1 MADVIFAGSQERKPV
16 GYAEV
21 VLVLTSEDGEPFP
34 GEFAQLSEVSVSRK
48 LHRDGQSEYRINQ
61 RRVRRRDVV
70 DLFLDTGVGN
80 NLYSFIEQGRIGKI
94 VHAHADE
101 RRALI
106 DEAAGISRYKVRRDE
121 AQQRLVATAAQ
132 LDRASDVADEMARRV
147 RALGRQV
154 KKSALFRR
162 HRAIVKQRETALA
175 MAKYGGLAGDRRAL
189 RAKVRTAEGTLD
201 NARRARV
208 RREEDLR
215 LRREELAVVEAGA
228 EQWRDEVAEL
238 DATTRELSGKVSFEE
253 RRVGELTERRA
264 AADARAVALEDAKAE
279 FGRVISE
286 IDRQISEGRERELE
300 LSSHMKSAQEELDR
314 SAAIAAEAA
323 ENLEH
328 QQRRFAEA
336 GAAVQVAQ
344 GEMARVDEALGRAP
358 AAIQGLD
365 QELQASIQA
374 VSDATSALDH
384 AKELA
389 AQVAEQVTGATSA
402 REEAATLL
410 ATRGDES
417 AQAEDA
423 VEALRAGFERAQA
436 DLERVMQEAEQSVQD
451 KRSALE
457 RLRDSARAQVENAS
471 TAFDAEADQAR
482 VRLREQQA
490 STRREEASRA
500 EEEVRSLQVGRRQKE
515 QGLREK
521 FAAELAAVIVQI
533 EQDEARIRE
542 EAEAE
547 FREATAR
554 IESEMNAKQAA
565 LEDQLQQALDV
576 GSESEQILENAR
588 TEVRIAQTEIAKA
601 ELRLA
606 AIQGALEAADNQSE
620 DLVIVRRAIP
630 EATQLVEAIPPDLRS
645 HAELGRWM
653 GNRLMLP
660 VLRKPEH
667 VQRVLDGLEEGESV
681 RFIVRAG
688 PLQTVSDILGNL
700 PIVEGVHQLTA
711 GTAAVTQDGI
721 RVSEDGVYEVGGS
734 ANAAQQTADLINE
747 RDTLEE
753 SLRRHRA
760 QVTAAERAV
769 QDAETAN
776 ESAEEGLEA
785 CRAAL
790 KALGEQRQDAIRGLR
805 IRVDRNQDERRDALR
820 SRRDIVERESISGQ
834 ADALALLEETVE
846 QEVARSRTEG
856 AARLAALEDRF
867 LRETAELEADLT
879 TRRAEAVERARVE
892 ISASIA
898 SATVDR
904 DQAIEALA
912 QARERMTDLR
922 VNSLPEIEQAKSKA
936 NGARIVLESARVAML
951 EAEGALSKA
960 SLEQSRKVAEVNA
973 SDLSLRH
980 AVAARDDLA
989 ARLSAA
995 EDSATQLTAR
1005 RLAVAGDLEAKKAD
1019 LRKVEAELK
1028 SAQEAARSSQAV
1040 REAMATQHAKAEVEV
1055 ATLQEQLRGAQS
1067 RKQELSGRLEENA
1080 QERTSNQATILHL
1093 TDERERSFQIV
1104 TEAKEQLAKLDVQ
1117 MAEASARLERER
1129 ARLTVLRA
1137 EANEGEE
1144 QLRKLATKELET
1156 SQEVEKLR
1164 ESLDS
1169 VKEQVDHIK
1178 TTIAERYQLSIP
1190 GLWDQLDAR
1199 GDLVLDPPPAAM
1211 ADVLVDDV
1219 TVEGVKALVLT
1230 RSDLS
1235 NEDEIAAWVAELG
1248 ESKEQLARL
1257 GEVNLTAVDEWQQTK
1272 ERHADLEEQRAD
1284 LEASVQQIR
1293 AAMAK
1298 MNRTCRQRFRDT
1310 FDLVNAH
1317 FQEMYPRLVGG
1328 GAASLSLTNED
1339 DLLETGVEIFVQ
1351 PPGKRLQR
1359 LTLLSGGEKAM
1370 TAIALILSLF
1380 KVKPSPFCVLDEV
1393 DAPLDEANGS
1403 RFNEALVEMSDRSQF
1418 ILITHNRKTMEC
1430 ASALYGVT
1438 MPKPGCSSLVSVKIG
1453 ES

>member
-238 DATTRELSGKVSFEE
+238 DATTRELSGKVAFEE

-286 IDRQISEGRERELE
+286 IERQISEGRGRELE
-300 LSSHMKSAQEELDR
+300 LSSQMKSAQEQLDR
-314 SAAIAAEAA
+314 SAAIAAEAT
-323 ENLEH
+323 ENLAH

-344 GEMARVDEALGRAP
+344 GEVARVDEELGRAP

-365 QELQASIQA
+365 QELQAAIQA
-374 VSDATSALDH
+374 VSDATSALDR

-389 AQVAEQVTGATSA
+389 AKVAEQVAGATSA
-402 REEAATLL
+402 RDEAATLL

-417 AQAEDA
+417 TQAEDA
-423 VEALRAGFERAQA
+423 VEGLRAGFERAQG

-457 RLRDSARAQVENAS
+457 RLRDSARAEVENAS

-490 STRREEASRA
+490 SMRREEASRA

-515 QGLREK
+515 HGLREK
-521 FAAELAAVIVQI
+521 FAAELAAGIAQI

-554 IESEMNAKQAA
+554 IESEMLAKQAA
-565 LEDQLQQALDV
+565 LEDQLQHAVDA

-620 DLVIVRRAIP
+620 DLAIVRRTIP

-645 HAELGRWM
+645 HAELVRWM

-667 VQRVLDGLEEGESV
+667 VQRILDGLEEGESV

-700 PIVEGVHQLTA
+700 PIVGGVHQLTA
-711 GTAAVTQDGI
+711 GTAAVTQDGV

-734 ANAAQQTADLINE
+734 SNAAQQTADLINE
-747 RDTLEE
+747 RETLEE

-834 ADALALLEETVE
+834 VDALALLEETVE
-846 QEVARSRTEG
+846 QEVNRSRAEG
-856 AARLAALEDRF
+856 AARLATLEDRF

-898 SATVDR
+898 SATVAR

-951 EAEGALSKA
+951 EAEGSLSKA
-960 SLEQSRKVAEVNA
+960 SLEQSRKVAEVHA

-989 ARLSAA
+989 ARLSDA
-995 EDSATQLTAR
+995 EESATQLTAR
-1005 RLAVAGDLEAKKAD
+1005 RLAAASGLEAKRAD
-1019 LRKVEAELK
+1019 LTKVEAELK

-1067 RKQELSGRLEENA
+1067 RKQELSARLEENA

-1093 TDERERSFQIV
+1093 SDERERSTQIV
-1104 TEAKEQLAKLDVQ
+1104 TEAKEQLTKLDVQ
-1117 MAEASARLERER
+1117 MAEASERLERER

-1235 NEDEIAAWVAELG
+1235 NEDEIEAWVAELG

-1272 ERHADLEEQRAD
+1272 ERHADLEEQRAA